1 LASDSGTGKRVNRSA
16 HDSDDSAAIAT
27 GPLSYGQRSLWFLHQ
42 LAPGESAYNVTLA
55 ARLLVSGRHVG
66 AALCVP
72 SYAAPPLLLGD
83 INIPAIRASLQ
94 CLVDRHSSLRTVFTA
109 RRGKAIQEIRE
120 RQEVCFVHVDTSGLS
135 HDEVIAKLVESSHK
149 PFDLERGP
157 LLRGGIYARPD
168 DAILVLTLH
177 HIIVDFS
184 SLLTLLEELGA
195 FYSAQRA
202 GCDLV
207 LPQRSTEY
215 VDYCR
220 WQSEILDEES
230 IGSVPGAV
238 TTGFGSVP
246 EAVATGFGSVPGA
259 PSVPRAVATGH
270 RPPTHGEKL
279 WTYWQN
285 QLRGAPQVITLPFD
299 RPRTQVQTFRGS
311 STRIDIGEDLTRAL
325 RATIAAE
332 GGSLYTLLLAA
343 FQALLCG
350 WASQDE
356 VVVGSPPIGKRCA
369 EFDGVV
375 GFFHNPIPLRGSIS
389 GNPTFPGFHATVR
402 QTVAEALDHREY
414 PFSLL
419 VERLRASRDVSYSP
433 IFQVMFVLYEA
444 GGPSWLESLAGGARG
459 GAHIGALELEFL
471 DIEEKV
477 SMLDLTLTV
486 FEDENSVS
494 AVLQYNTDLFD
505 AGTAD
510 RILEDFRSLLSAI
523 SDDPAKPVNELLS
536 MACSRPLEC
545 GATRL
550 AATQLAALSPLF
562 SRVPGLPPERAPRS
576 GVAASGQPTS
586 DVRLKLRGTCRGGPR
601 VPSYAAPP
609 LAPQVS
615 HRQNQSILPDPE
627 LPPSTTGTK
636 QVDFSLFY
644 RVNRDGSSPRDRYS
658 LLIDSA
664 RDAERMG
671 FRAVWVA
678 EQSEPGRGVFPS
690 PAVIAAAIAAKT
702 DRIQIRAVTIVSPL
716 QSPVRAAEE
725 WAVVDNLSNGR
736 AGICFAPDLRGSE
749 LEPDPECPGTARFQ
763 RAKPPNS
770 QTLEALVTEQ
780 VETLR
785 RLWRG
790 QTVAFDGPFGK
801 PVAVQTLPKPI
812 QADLPIWLFAGES
825 SPEMFR
831 LAGEIGAG
839 ILIEPVTAGL
849 ESVADRI
856 KLYRQVWRDHG
867 HGPGTANLP
876 VAQEPATP
884 PRSGDLSVA
893 QEPATPPQP
902 RSGDLSVA
910 REPAIPPQP
919 RSGHVVLI
927 LPTSDLEGTPESR
940 LSVVERLG
948 SIDIDEVAC
957 LLDFETDQKSILD
970 GLRDLEALREAN
982 SRREGNEAEVPA
994 FWEPPGYA
1002 APIEQI
1008 ESIPAQEIRERAQT
1022 RRAMLKRNSGL
1033 RKN

>member
-1 LASDSGTGKRVNRSA
+1 LGSDSGTGKGMNRSA
-16 HDSDDSAAIAT
+16 HDSYDSAAIAT

-55 ARLLVSGRHVG
+55 ARLLASGKRVG
-66 AALCVP
+66 ASLCGR
-72 SYAAPPLLLGD
+72 PLPLGD

-109 RRGKAIQEIRE
+109 RRGKPIQEIRE
-120 RQEVCFVHVDTSGLS
+120 RQEVCFVHLDTSGMS
-135 HDEVIAKLVESSHK
+135 HDEAIAKLVESSHK

-157 LLRGGIYARPD
+157 LLRAGIYARAD
-168 DAILVLTLH
+168 DVVLMLTLH

-195 FYSAQRA
+195 LYSAQRA

-230 IGSVPGAV
+230 
-238 TTGFGSVP
+238 
-246 EAVATGFGSVPGA
+246 FGSVPGA
-259 PSVPRAVATGH
+259 PSVLRAVATGR
-270 RPPTHGEKL
+270 RPPAQGEKL
-279 WTYWQN
+279 WSYWQN

-299 RPRTQVQTFRGS
+299 RPRTQVQTFKGS
-311 STRIDIGEDLTRAL
+311 STRIDLGERLTRAL

-343 FQALLCG
+343 FQALLCR

-356 VVVGSPPIGKRCA
+356 VVVGSPPIGKRRA
-369 EFDGVV
+369 EFEGVV

-389 GNPTFPGFHATVR
+389 GNPTFPGFHATVQ

-414 PFSLL
+414 PLSLL

-459 GAHIGALELEFL
+459 GARIGALDLEFL

-505 AGTAD
+505 AGTAG

-523 SDDPAKPVNELLS
+523 CDDPAKPVNELLS
-536 MACSRPLEC
+536 MACSRPIANKLN
-545 GATRL
+545 RHH
-550 AATQLAALSPLF
+550 
-562 SRVPGLPPERAPRS
+562 RS
-576 GVAASGQPTS
+576 AASSSSQPTS
-586 DVRLKLRGTCRGGPR
+586 DVRFKLRGTCRGGP
-601 VPSYAAPP
+601 PWPP
-609 LAPQVS
+609 LAPQIS

-627 LPPSTTGTK
+627 LPPSTTSIK
-636 QVDFSLFY
+636 QVDFSVFY
-644 RVNRDGSSPRDRYS
+644 RGNRDGTSPREGYN
-658 LLIDSA
+658 LLVDSA
-664 RDAERMG
+664 REAERMG

-678 EQSEPGRGVFPS
+678 EQFGPGRGVFPS
-690 PAVIAAAIAAKT
+690 PAVIAAALAART

-716 QSPVRAAEE
+716 HSPLHTLVRAAEE
-725 WAVVDNLSNGR
+725 WAIVDNLSNGR
-736 AGICFAPDLRGSE
+736 AGICFAPDMSGSE

-770 QTLEALVTEQ
+770 QAREALVAEQ

-790 QTVAFDGPFGK
+790 QTVSFDGPFGK
-801 PVAVQTLPKPI
+801 PVAVQTLPRPI
-812 QADLPIWLFAGES
+812 QADLPVWLFVSES

-839 ILIEPVTAGL
+839 ILIEPVTAGF
-849 ESVADRI
+849 ESVADGI
-856 KLYRQVWRDHG
+856 KLYRRAWRDHG
-867 HGPGTANLP
+867 HGPG
-876 VAQEPATP
+876 
-884 PRSGDLSVA
+884 
-893 QEPATPPQP
+893 
-902 RSGDLSVA
+902 
-910 REPAIPPQP
+910 
-919 RSGHVVLI
+919 SGHAVLL

-940 LSVVERLG
+940 LSVIERLG
-948 SIDIDEVAC
+948 SIDVDEVAC
-957 LLDFETDQKSILD
+957 LLDLVVSGSNREGRVGAALRVPSYAAPPSVGRSSLVMDQLSA
-970 GLRDLEALREAN
+970 LEALRETAN
-982 SRREGNEAEVPA
+982 KREGDEERERQALDPLA
-994 FWEPPGYA
+994 PGHA
-1002 APIEQI
+1002 SSVEQI
-1008 ESIPAQEIRERAQT
+1008 DIIPTEEIRERAQSRKAMS
-1022 RRAMLKRNSGL
+1022 RRNIGL
-1033 RKN
+1033 RKLPKKET

>member
-1 LASDSGTGKRVNRSA
+1 VRGRG
-16 HDSDDSAAIAT
+16 AAAVT

-42 LAPGESAYNVTLA
+42 LAPEESAYNVTLA
-55 ARLLVSGRHVG
+55 ARLLVSGKRVG
-66 AALCVP
+66 ASLCGR
-72 SYAAPPLLLGD
+72 PLLLGD

-109 RRGKAIQEIRE
+109 RRGKPIQEIRE
-120 RQEVCFVHVDTSGLS
+120 RQEVCFVHVDTSDLS
-135 HDEVIAKLVESSHK
+135 HDELLAKLVESSHK
-149 PFDLERGP
+149 SFDLERGP
-157 LLRGGIYARPD
+157 LLRAGVFTGSDQIV
-168 DAILVLTLH
+168 LMLTLH

-202 GCDLV
+202 GCDLA

-238 TTGFGSVP
+238 
-246 EAVATGFGSVPGA
+246 VATG
-259 PSVPRAVATGH
+259 R
-270 RPPTHGEKL
+270 RPPAQGEKL
-279 WTYWQN
+279 WSYWQN

-299 RPRTQVQTFRGS
+299 RPRTQVQTFKGS
-311 STRIDIGEDLTRAL
+311 STRIDLGERLTRAL

-343 FQALLCG
+343 FQALLCR

-356 VVVGSPPIGKRCA
+356 VVVGSPPIGKRRA

-389 GNPTFPGFHATVR
+389 GNPTFPGFHATVQ
-402 QTVAEALDHREY
+402 QTVAGALDHREY

-459 GAHIGALELEFL
+459 GARIGALELEFL

-505 AGTAD
+505 AGTAG

-523 SDDPAKPVNELLS
+523 CDDPAKPVNELLS
-536 MACSRPLEC
+536 MACSRPIANKLN
-545 GATRL
+545 RHH
-550 AATQLAALSPLF
+550 
-562 SRVPGLPPERAPRS
+562 RS
-576 GVAASGQPTS
+576 AASSSSQPTS
-586 DVRLKLRGTCRGGPR
+586 DVRLKLRGTCRGGSPW
-601 VPSYAAPP
+601 PP
-609 LAPQVS
+609 LAPQIS
-615 HRQNQSILPDPE
+615 HRQNQS
-627 LPPSTTGTK
+627 LPPSTTSTK
-636 QVDFSLFY
+636 QVDFSVFY
-644 RVNRDGSSPRDRYS
+644 RGNKDGTSPRERYN
-658 LLIDSA
+658 LLMDSA
-664 RDAERMG
+664 REAERMG
-671 FRAVWVA
+671 LRAVWVA
-678 EQSEPGRGVFPS
+678 EQVEPGRGVFPS
-690 PAVIAAAIAAKT
+690 PAVIAAALAART

-716 QSPVRAAEE
+716 LSPVRIAEE

-736 AGICFAPDLRGSE
+736 AGICFAPDWSGSE
-749 LEPDPECPGTARFQ
+749 SAPDPEFPGSARFQ
-763 RAKPPNS
+763 RAKLPNS
-770 QTLEALVTEQ
+770 QTREALVTEQ

-790 QTVAFDGPFGK
+790 QTVSFDGPFGK

-812 QADLPIWLFAGES
+812 QADLPVWLFATES

-839 ILIEPVTAGL
+839 ILIEPIGSVLTRALCQISDLQFPISDLAATQALGHHQPITAGIDSL
-849 ESVADRI
+849 AESI
-856 KLYRQVWRDHG
+856 KVYRRVWRDHG
-867 HGPGTANLP
+867 HGPG
-876 VAQEPATP
+876 
-884 PRSGDLSVA
+884 
-893 QEPATPPQP
+893 
-902 RSGDLSVA
+902 
-910 REPAIPPQP
+910 
-919 RSGHVVLI
+919 SGHVALV

-940 LSVVERLG
+940 LSVIERLG
-948 SIDIDEVAC
+948 SIDVDEVAC
-957 LLDFETDQKSILD
+957 LLDFETDQKSVLD
-970 GLRDLEALREAN
+970 GLLDLEALREAN
-982 SRREGNEAEVPA
+982 SKGEGNEAGVPR

-1008 ESIPAQEIRERAQT
+1008 DSIPAEEIRERAQT
-1022 RRAMLKRNSGL
+1022 RRAMLKRNTGL